1 MPEQEHPVR
10 FAVPKGSLQKA
21 TAAFLQRAGLALDGY
36 GEGSRNYRP
45 SIGID
50 GVVVKVL
57 RPQEIPML
65 VAEGLY
71 DLGIS
76 GRDWYV
82 ESNCQRSV
90 ADLVD
95 LGFGK
100 VDIVLAVPQAWQD
113 VNSAEELFRKFIR
126 STSKDP
132 LRIWTEYLNIA
143 DEFVFQ
149 YQQSDPTV
157 ISPYAGLH
165 RNRHSGIRIYHSFGA
180 TESKPPEDGEAIIDN
195 TQTGRTLQA
204 NGLKIIHKVLPASTA
219 RLLGNRRALLDE
231 AKRQRIDRVVKACQ
245 GASPVKTQRKRPLNG
260 HLNW

>member
-1 MPEQEHPVR
+1 MTKEEHPVR
-10 FAVPKGSLQKA
+10 LAVPKGSLQKT
-21 TAAFLQRAGLALDGY
+21 TAPFLARAGLALEGY

-45 SIGID
+45 SLGIE
-50 GVVVKVL
+50 GVTVKVL

-65 VAEGLY
+65 LSEGLY

-76 GRDWYV
+76 GLDWYV
-82 ESNCQRSV
+82 ESKCQRNV
-90 ADLVD
+90 ADVVN
-95 LGFGK
+95 LGFGR
-100 VDIVLAVPQAWQD
+100 VDIVLAVPDAWED
-113 VNSAEELFRKFIR
+113 VTNAEELFRKFIR

-149 YQQSDPTV
+149 YQQSDPTL

-195 TQTGRTLQA
+195 TETGRTLHA
-204 NGLKIIHKVLPASTA
+204 NGLKIIHKVLPNSTA
-219 RLLGNRRALLDE
+219 RLLANRRTLLDD
-231 AKRQRIDRVVKACQ
+231 AKRQRIDRIVQACQ
-245 GASPVKTQRKRPLNG
+245 GAAPKREERKRQLNG
-260 HLNW
+260 HLTW